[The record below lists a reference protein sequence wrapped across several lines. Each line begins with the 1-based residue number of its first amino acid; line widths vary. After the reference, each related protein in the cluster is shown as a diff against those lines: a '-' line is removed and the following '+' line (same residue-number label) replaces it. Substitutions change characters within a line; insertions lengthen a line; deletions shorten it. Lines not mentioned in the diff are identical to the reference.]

1 MDLNQTFGEGA
12 ANWHP
17 QAFINRDV
25 GKIVQTIFAAAAI
38 LLFILSTTASPAP
51 AAVDTPDYT
60 YQVWNGLGTGEPVI
74 VRVPVV
80 VSVTPESQ
88 FAAIFMPTRPLQVT
102 QAPVEEINLAVLCG
116 FTLHSELQPA
126 NTYLVVID
134 ASKAQWPWGV
144 SPREL
149 EAVAAMIVQ
158 CAEKVAHEQLK
169 RFAPGQ
175 NHRIVIR
182 LDWGPND
189 ARNREKTITRMH

>member
-1 MDLNQTFGEGA
+1 MDLNHTFGEGA
-12 ANWHP
+12 ANWLRP
-17 QAFINRDV
+17 VFNNRDV
-25 GKIVQTIFAAAAI
+25 SKIVQTIFTAAAMS
-38 LLFILSTTASPAP
+38 LFILSTTASSAP

-60 YQVWNGLGTGEPVI
+60 YQVWDGLGAGEPVI

-80 VSVTPESQ
+80 VSISPESQ
-88 FAAIFMPTRPLQVT
+88 FAAIFMPTRPLQLT
-102 QAPVEEINLAVLCG
+102 QTPVEEINLAVLCG
-116 FTLHSELQPA
+116 FTQRSELQPA

-182 LDWGPND
+182 LEWGQND
-189 ARNREKTITRMH
+189 ARNREMTITRTH